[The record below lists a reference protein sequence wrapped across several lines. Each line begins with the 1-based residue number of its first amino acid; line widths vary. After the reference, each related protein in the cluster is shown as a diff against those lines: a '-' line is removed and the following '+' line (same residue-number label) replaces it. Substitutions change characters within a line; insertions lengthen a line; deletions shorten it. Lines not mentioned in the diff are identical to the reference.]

1 MVKCTEKELSK
12 YVSMV
17 SAGALL
23 SDLCDRIE
31 AIEEWLP
38 MCDMEER
45 VNMLENAKGI
55 LIKIIEEINCE
66 GYKFAERSVV
76 TEDKPC

>member
-1 MVKCTEKELSK
+1 MVKCTENELSK
-12 YVSMV
+12 HVSMV
-17 SAGALL
+17 SAGTLL

-31 AIEEWLP
+31 AIEGLLP

-55 LIKIIEEINCE
+55 LINLIEEIKCE
-66 GYKFAERSVV
+66 GHKFAKCSIVP
-76 TEDKPC
+76 EDKLC